1 MRGKRETRPGSV
13 LWTAPGCSGWVPPSC
28 KRTQKLFTECNMHVS
43 TANVFIM
50 AISFCLWVF
59 YFTYALRELILH
71 KIIMNW
77 YKLLLINMND
87 VLFSE
92 LETLRDTNT
101 FNRHNYFF
109 LFSFA
114 NLAFCAYF
122 LFLVKS
128 VWHVR
133 LFVAAFILRV
143 VFPVEEPCGVF
154 VFLGLASAEWQEGLS
169 PGWWIFPTTPM
180 QPLKGNIY
188 HNTAKPLIPL
198 QANHPQTRG
207 YYVLFSSMEQMGLTS
222 YPPWESRNFLIC
234 WELRSDMM

>member
-1 MRGKRETRPGSV
+1 MRGKRETRPGSI

-28 KRTQKLFTECNMHVS
+28 KRTQKLFTECSMHVS
-43 TANVFIM
+43 IADVFIM

-77 YKLLLINMND
+77 YKLLLININD

-101 FNRHNYFF
+101 FNRHNFF
-109 LFSFA
+109 FFFHSQILHFVPIACSLW
-114 NLAFCAYF
+114 NLYGTWNY
-122 LFLVKS
+122 VT
-128 VWHVR
+128 
-133 LFVAAFILRV
+133 AFILRV

-154 VFLGLASAEWQEGLS
+154 VFLSLASAEWQEGLS
-169 PGWWIFPTTPM
+169 PGWWIFPATPM

-207 YYVLFSSMEQMGLTS
+207 YYVFFSSMEQMGLTS
-222 YPPWESRNFLIC
+222 YPPCESRNFLIC
-234 WELRSDMM
+234 WELGSDLM